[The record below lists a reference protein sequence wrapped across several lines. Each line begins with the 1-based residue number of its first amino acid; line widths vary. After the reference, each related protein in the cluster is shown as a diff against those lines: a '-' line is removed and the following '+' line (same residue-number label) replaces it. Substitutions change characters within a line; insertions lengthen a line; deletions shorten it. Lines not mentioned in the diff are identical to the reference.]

1 MTGARGPA
9 VAYALGLLACFVMLA
24 TLNSGGYRYGA
35 SDQAFY
41 QPAVLANLDPA
52 RFPRDASLIAAQARL
67 TLMDESIGA
76 VARATGLP
84 LPQLFLALYV
94 ATLALLAAAAWM
106 IGRRT
111 YRSVWTCLTLL
122 AALTLRHAVARS
134 GTNTLEG
141 YFHPR
146 QLAFAFGALGVAAF
160 LRGRRWPALLFVI
173 LACSV
178 HPTTALWFAVWLGV
192 ATVVAD
198 RSSRLPLAVAAA
210 CAAGAGAWA
219 LTVGPLA
226 GRLDPMD
233 AAWLAALQTKEYLFP
248 LDWPVYAWV
257 FNVGTAALVTW
268 LYRVRAR
275 AGLVDVRE
283 RGLFLGCLSLG
294 VIFFI
299 AVLMQTMNVA
309 IAIQL
314 QPARTF
320 WMFDFL
326 ATIYVVWALAEG
338 RTPTPRR
345 AVAALVVV
353 LAFAAVRGVYVL
365 LELDRRPFTL
375 DVPDDD
381 WGRVMRW
388 ARTTPKESGWLADP
402 MHAVTYGTSVR
413 VAGER
418 DVFVEGV
425 KDAAIAMYDR
435 AVAMRTAERLAT
447 LPDFAGLTGDEAK
460 ALASRY
466 DLDYIVTQASMDLPL
481 AFESGAL
488 RVYRLR

>member
-1 MTGARGPA
+1 MIRARGTA
-9 VAYALGLLACFVMLA
+9 LAYPLGLLACFVVLA

-41 QPAVLANLDPA
+41 QPAVLAKLDPA
-52 RFPRDASLIAAQARL
+52 RFPRDSALIAAQARL

-76 VARATGLP
+76 LAQTTGLS
-84 LPQLFLALYV
+84 LPHLFLALHV
-94 ATLALLAAAAWM
+94 TTLGLLAAGGWM
-106 IGRRT
+106 IGRRM

-146 QLAFAFGALGVAAF
+146 QLAFAFGALSVAAF
-160 LRGRRWPALLFVI
+160 LRGRGWPALLFVL
-173 LACSV
+173 LAGAV
-178 HPTTALWFAVWLGV
+178 HPTTALWFAVWIGV
-192 ATVVAD
+192 ATAVAD
-198 RSSRLPLAVAAA
+198 RSLRVPIAVAAV
-210 CAAGAGAWA
+210 CAGAAGAWA
-219 LTVGPLA
+219 VTVGPLA
-226 GRLDPMD
+226 GRLQPMD
-233 AAWLAALQTKEYLFP
+233 AAWLATLRTKEYLFP
-248 LDWPVYAWV
+248 LGWPVYAWA
-257 FNVGTAALVTW
+257 FNLGTAALATW
-268 LYRVRAR
+268 LYRLRTG
-275 AGLVDVRE
+275 AGLIDARE

-299 AVLMQTMNVA
+299 AVLLQTKVA
-309 IAIQL
+309 LAIQL

-326 ATIYVVWALAEG
+326 AIIYVVWALAEG

-345 AVAALVVV
+345 AIGALVMV
-353 LAFAAVRGVYVL
+353 LAFSVIRGVFVL
-365 LELDRRPFTL
+365 VDLERQPFRV
-375 DVPDDD
+375 DVSDDD

-388 ARTTPKESGWLADP
+388 ARTTPKDSGWLADP
-402 MHAVTYGTSVR
+402 MHAVTYGVSVR

-418 DVFVEGV
+418 DVFVEAV
-425 KDAAIAMYDR
+425 KDAAIGIYDR
-435 AVAMRTAERLAT
+435 AVAMRTAERLDA
-447 LPDFAGLTGDEAK
+447 LPDFAGLTGEQAQ

-466 DLDYIVTQASMDLPL
+466 DLDFIVTPATMALPV
-481 AFESGAL
+481 AFETGAL